1 MVDVRS
7 PDNQV
12 DSFPV
17 EEVQAL
23 LPTEQVAVIGVAAKS
38 KYLSEDVVSQTMFVG
53 KLQTHPPNASVAQD
67 IPVGTILK

>member
-1 MVDVRS
+1 MDILQTIANAKPGSMIDIRS

-23 LPTEQVAVIGVAAKS
+23 LP
-38 KYLSEDVVSQTMFVG
+38 
-53 KLQTHPPNASVAQD
+53 
-67 IPVGTILK
+67 IPVGTSLTDIAPDGLTYSNYDILTATHPSPIK